1 MKKKIF
7 SLFFLIIAVFT
18 QIFAQ
23 IPSGFYN
30 NVNGKKGKELQIA
43 LNQIITSHRNVSYGD
58 VWIYYQYT
66 DLKPNGKIWDIYSD
80 IPGGQ
85 PAYEFDFRTDQCV
98 NISSE
103 EGFCYTREHSF
114 CQSWFGGAQLA
125 SVPATDIFHLYPVDG
140 WINTKRNDNPY
151 GKVFTATYT
160 FTNGSKMGQNT
171 YPGAPSVSCYE
182 PIDAYKGDIARS
194 FFYMATRYMFEDES
208 FQENSP
214 MTNKSQLKPWA
225 LNMLLEWHQL
235 DPVSEKE
242 IDRNNAIYAVQK
254 NRNPFIDHPEWV
266 AKIWGSDSINPVQI
280 TPQQSPE
287 KPNIKWFAI
296 TDNRTL
302 KITFS
307 QPMVAWTTE
316 NPLNYRI
323 SEVVSVTSLNYL
335 NDTLTLHIGGLFSQN
350 ATYNLSVKHLL
361 AKNMAF
367 LNDTTVSFMY
377 PYKVEQK
384 PLLAW
389 TFDNLQKKPNT
400 PKVISADF
408 HLLDT
413 VSEAVLYADGTY
425 QSSIWVCNA
434 TTRTELDALVGTV
447 TGDPR
452 EPAIKGMAI
461 AFSDTTSNGK
471 SVVFK
476 FPTKGYF
483 NLALS
488 MAVQRTATGFNV
500 HQWEWSTDGENY
512 TLIENATTC
521 PITTG
526 SFVLTTLDLRTI
538 EELDDREVIFLRLT
552 FNGGTGTTGNNR
564 IDNITL
570 HGVSININS
579 INTYEKKNRIIV
591 APNPTTGVLN
601 LIQERITNYELGI
614 NNEQLTINN
623 VEIYDIYGRRQMAES
638 RKQNGE
644 MVINISNL
652 AVGIYFLKVGNETV
666 KVVKQ

>member
-1 MKKKIF
+1 MKKNIF
-7 SLFFLIIAVFT
+7 SLFFLFIAVFT

-30 NVNGKKGKELQIA
+30 NVNGKKGKELQIT
-43 LNQIITSHRNVSYGD
+43 LNQIIKNHRSVSYAD

-103 EGFCYTREHSF
+103 EGVCYTREHAF
-114 CQSWFGGAQLA
+114 CQSWFGGGQAA
-125 SVPATDIFHLYPVDG
+125 PYTDIFHLYPVDG
-140 WINTKRNDNPY
+140 LINTVRNNNPY
-151 GKVFTATYT
+151 GKVGTPTRT
-160 FTNGSKMGQNT
+160 FSNGSKMGLNT
-171 YPGAPSVSCYE
+171 YPGAPGVSCFE
-182 PIDAYKGDIARS
+182 PIDAYKGDIART
-194 FFYMATRYMFEDES
+194 FFYMSTRYMFEDGG
-208 FQENSP
+208 FQESSP
-214 MTNKSQLKPWA
+214 MTFKSQLQPWA
-225 LNMLLEWHQL
+225 LNMLLEWNQL

-242 IDRNNAIYAVQK
+242 IDRNNAVYAVQK
-254 NRNPFIDHPEWV
+254 NRNPFIDHPEWI

-280 TPQQSPE
+280 TPQDPPV
-287 KPNIKWFAI
+287 KPNIKWFAL
-296 TDNRTL
+296 TDSRTL
-302 KITFS
+302 KMTFS
-307 QPMVAWTTE
+307 RPMVAWITE
-316 NPLNYRI
+316 NPLNYHI
-323 SEVVSVTSLNYL
+323 SDAVSVTSLDYQ
-335 NDTLTLHIGGLFSQN
+335 NDTLTIHIGGLFSQN
-350 ATYNLSVKHLL
+350 ATYNLSVKYLL

-367 LNDTTVSFMY
+367 LNDTTVSFVY

-389 TFDNLQKKPNT
+389 CFDNLQKKPNT
-400 PKVISADF
+400 PKVISADY
-408 HLLDT
+408 HLLNT

-425 QSSIWVCNA
+425 QSSVWVCDETSGN
-434 TTRTELDALVGTV
+434 ELDAFDGTT

-452 EPAIKGMAI
+452 QPAYKGMAI
-461 AFSDTTSNGK
+461 AFSNKTSNAK

-483 NLALS
+483 NLSLS
-488 MAVQRTATGFNV
+488 MAVRRTATGFNE
-500 HQWEWSTDGENY
+500 HQWEWSLDGSNY
-512 TLIENATTC
+512 TPIEDATTC

-526 SFVLTTLDLRTI
+526 EFVLTTLDLRSI
-538 EELDDREVIFLRLT
+538 EELDDQEVVFLRLT
-552 FNGGTGTTGNNR
+552 FNGSTGTTGNNR

-570 HGVSININS
+570 HGVSINTNNINS
-579 INTYEKKNRIIV
+579 FEKKNRIMV

-623 VEIYDIYGRRQMAES
+623 VEIYDIYGRKVS
-638 RKQNGE
+638 SHHLITSSSNHL
-644 MVINISNL
+644 INISNL
-652 AVGIYFLKVGNETV
+652 LAGIYFLKFGNETV
-666 KVVKQ
+666 KVIKQ